1 MSNKCRNCTNFALLV
16 ILLLPSSAISLPAI
30 TCHCF
35 TDRSYDNARP
45 AAADPYFLATTQNS
59 FFAVVFN
66 VDKKSIVMKKQQGT
80 SSDDLWI
87 AYWVASKS
95 GINPDSL
102 FKLKHRSNN
111 WKDLIDSMAI
121 SNKKFGAKFSS
132 ALNSNSSDKQ
142 LAEAVVD
149 QLFLNLK
156 LLSEPDLISMRKAGI
171 ANQELI
177 IATIISLKTGQPV
190 GELCHEIK
198 RGFKTWGSLLAGARI
213 DTKKI
218 QQEITAAILKK

>member
-1 MSNKCRNCTNFALLV
+1 MSNKCRNCTNLALLA
-16 ILLLPSSAISLPAI
+16 IMLLLPSPAISLPAI

-35 TDRSYDNARP
+35 TYRSYDNARP

-87 AYWVASKS
+87 AYWVSSKS
-95 GINPDSL
+95 GIYPDSL
-102 FKLKHRSNN
+102 FKLKFRSNE
-111 WKDLIDSMAI
+111 WKYVIDSIGI
-121 SNKKFGAKFSS
+121 SNKKFGAEFSS

-142 LAEAVVD
+142 LAEVVVD

-156 LLSEPDLISMRKAGI
+156 LMAEPDLISMRKAGV

-177 IATIISLKTGQPV
+177 IATIISLKTGQPA
-190 GELCHEIK
+190 GELCLEIK
-198 RGFKTWGSLLAGARI
+198 RGFKTWGSLLAAARI
-213 DTKKI
+213 DTKNI
-218 QQEITAAILKK
+218 QQEIAAILKK